1 MSTKLPQTHLDLLDG
16 PIVISLATI
25 MPDGRP
31 QLTPVWCS
39 RHGNQIWINTKL
51 GRQKARNM
59 QERPR
64 VTILA
69 IDPQQPLR
77 YIEVRGRVV
86 DSNDGPAAV
95 QHIEDLS
102 QLYDGKPFRQLA
114 PDERRC
120 IFVIEPTRVNT
131 SH

>member
-1 MSTKLPQTHLDLLDG
+1 MSATLPQSHLDLLDS

-25 MPDGRP
+25 MPDGQP

-39 RHGNQIWINTKL
+39 RHDNHIWINTNL

-69 IDPQQPLR
+69 IDPTQLLR
-77 YIEVRGRVV
+77 YIEVRGQVI
-86 DSNDGPAAV
+86 DSDDSETAV
-95 QHIEDLS
+95 QHINDLS
-102 QLYDGKPFRQLA
+102 YHYDGKPFRKLGSN
-114 PDERRC
+114 ERRC
-120 IFVIEPTRVNT
+120 IFVIEPTRINT